1 MEHPIRPIR
10 FCPLLE
16 RKLWGGNQIAA
27 LKGLTDYERRI
38 GESFEVSAL
47 RGEATPESEGDDV
60 GLNIPELIGKYGARL
75 VGKNNME
82 RYGTQFPLLIKII
95 DARSDL
101 SIQVHPDDE
110 MARTEGMPYGK
121 SEMWFVVKATPGASI
136 VNGFCRDVDDAYFEH
151 MLADGSLT
159 AHLNCFETH
168 PGDAFYI
175 PAGRIHSIG
184 AGNLLV
190 EVQQSS
196 GATYR
201 VYDFDRTDE
210 NGKRRELHVG
220 KARRALN
227 FEKTA
232 DGRIS
237 YRNAMNERV
246 AVKQSPYFSTHVYH
260 LTELF
265 EQDFSAIDSFVIMVA
280 YEGSALLTDGAGHTL
295 PIKAGQTVM
304 FPAENN
310 SVTFRPTSPCFSCFE
325 ATIEN

>member
-121 SEMWFVVKATPGASI
+121 SEMWFVVKAAPGASI

-159 AHLNCFETH
+159 AHLN
-168 PGDAFYI
+168 
-175 PAGRIHSIG
+175 
-184 AGNLLV
+184 
-190 EVQQSS
+190 
-196 GATYR
+196 
-201 VYDFDRTDE
+201 
-210 NGKRRELHVG
+210 
-220 KARRALN
+220 
-227 FEKTA
+227 
-232 DGRIS
+232 
-237 YRNAMNERV
+237 
-246 AVKQSPYFSTHVYH
+246 
-260 LTELF
+260 
-265 EQDFSAIDSFVIMVA
+265 
-280 YEGSALLTDGAGHTL
+280 
-295 PIKAGQTVM
+295 
-304 FPAENN
+304 
-310 SVTFRPTSPCFSCFE
+310 
-325 ATIEN
+325 